1 MGDKTK
7 IMMNRA
13 MQYMMLSC
21 DNATFLM
28 TKKDYQKLKCKENLQ
43 LRMHLMGCKFCR
55 AFNKQN
61 AILSE
66 HLAKLKEAPPVL
78 ILSDEKKVEIE
89 KALTNSQV

>member
-1 MGDKTK
+1 MSDKSK
-7 IMMNRA
+7 IMMNKA

-66 HLAKLKEAPPVL
+66 HLAKLKDIPPAFT
-78 ILSDEKKVEIE
+78 LSDEKKIEIE
-89 KALTNSQV
+89 IALANSQA